1 MELNILIWTAI
12 SIGFVHTIIG
22 PDHYLP
28 FIIIGKA
35 RNWSIIKTTWVTILC
50 GIGHV
55 VGSVLL
61 GVVGVLLGV
70 SVGLLEN
77 VESIRGDL
85 ASWLLIGFGIAYAA
99 WGIRIGLRAAEHTH
113 DHTHNDDGHHH
124 HSHHHLGSHAHLHGN
139 PKSVTPWALFIIFV
153 LGPCE
158 PLIPILMYPAA
169 QGSWMDL
176 TWVTLAFGFTTII
189 TMTFVVFV
197 ISKGLVN
204 INLGFLEKYT
214 QAIAGL
220 IIALAGLSIKLLGL

>member
-1 MELNILIWTAI
+1 MEIQILVWTAI

-28 FIIIGKA
+28 FIMIGKA
-35 RNWSIIKTTWVTILC
+35 REWSLSKIIWITVLC

-61 GVVGVLLGV
+61 GVLGV
-70 SVGLLEN
+70 VLGLSIGLLEN
-77 VESIRGDL
+77 VESVRGDL

-99 WGIRIGLRAAEHTH
+99 WGLRIGLRATEHTH
-113 DHTHNDDGHHH
+113 DHDHDGHDHQ
-124 HSHHHLGSHAHLHGN
+124 HSHHHLGSHAHIHGN
-139 PKSVTPWALFIIFV
+139 PKAVTPWALFIIFV

-169 QGSWMDL
+169 QGSWINL
-176 TWVTLAFGFTTII
+176 VWVTLAFGLTTII
-189 TMTFVVFV
+189 TMTTVVV
-197 ISKGLVN
+197 IISKGLVN
-204 INLGFLEKYT
+204 INLGFLDKYT
-214 QAIAGL
+214 HAIAGL